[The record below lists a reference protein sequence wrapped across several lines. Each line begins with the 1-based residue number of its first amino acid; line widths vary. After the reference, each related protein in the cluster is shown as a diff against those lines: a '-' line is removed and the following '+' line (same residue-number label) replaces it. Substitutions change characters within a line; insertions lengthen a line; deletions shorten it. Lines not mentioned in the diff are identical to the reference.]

1 MGIRRRTIMYEAIK
15 FRNDSSERGVII
27 SGESERLINARKAS
41 CAMLYQGIRN
51 RKTLTMEIHTTWPRH
66 SSFIS

>member
-1 MGIRRRTIMYEAIK
+1 MGIRRRTIMYEAIN

-41 CAMLYQGIRN
+41 CAML
-51 RKTLTMEIHTTWPRH
+51 
-66 SSFIS
+66 

>member
-1 MGIRRRTIMYEAIK
+1 MGIKRRTIMYEAIN

-41 CAMLYQGIRN
+41 CAMLYQEMSK
-51 RKTLTMEIHTTWPRH
+51 RKTLTMEIHTTWSRH
-66 SSFIS
+66 SSFKS